1 MSNNLNYLETNGDY
15 SLAED
20 GNQYYILNSN
30 GSSLNYLETTGNY
43 SLAKGDSTYYIT
55 DDSGNSIR
63 LTGLNSIYTPTHVEE
78 NPNAGGF
85 LVLASNSD
93 NPSWN
98 NSPFFNYNNFGFTFD
113 ASGQH
118 TGTDIIVLNNQ
129 AYPRPGIEYEPIF
142 KVDLNKDSSIAGVDV
157 PTPIKELDISGNQ
170 HHIIDG
176 YGSSPI
182 ANFGNSNRS
191 DGWSLT
197 QVEAYGNETFQLFYA
212 HSDGRTMA
220 QEVDASVNYLSNI
233 ARPMAQ
239 HETAFQADLDNDGVI
254 GLNLAPI
261 EDNGNYKLA
270 TAANQYHIIDS
281 NDVVI
286 SSFGNSNRSDG
297 WSVTQ
302 VEAYGN
308 ETFQLFYA
316 HSDGRTMAQEVDA
329 SFNYQSTITRNMAQH
344 EIAFQAHLDN
354 DGVIGL
360 NLAPIEANGNY
371 KLATA
376 ANQYHIIDSNDV
388 VISSFGNSNRSDGW
402 SVTQVE
408 AHGSG
413 GFQLFYEHSDGRT
426 MAQEVDASINY
437 QSTITRNMAQHE
449 IAFQAHL
456 DNDGVIG
463 LNLAPIEANGNYKLA
478 TAANQYHIIDSNDVV
493 ISSFGNSNR
502 SDGWS
507 VTQVEA
513 HGSGGFQLFYEHSDG
528 RTMAQEVD
536 ASINYQST
544 ITRNMAQH
552 EIAFQA
558 HLDNDGVI
566 GLNLAPIEANGNYKL
581 ATAANQYHIID
592 GNDVVI
598 SSFGNSNRSDGWSVT
613 QVEAH
618 GSGGFQLFYEHSDG
632 RTMAQEVDASINYQ
646 STITRNM
653 AQHEI
658 AFQAHLDNDGVIGL
672 NLAPIEANGNYKLAT
687 AANQYHIIDSND
699 VVISSFGNSNRSD
712 GWSVTQVEAHGSGG
726 FQLFYE
732 HSDGRTMAQEV
743 DASINYQSTITRNM
757 AQHEIAFQA
766 HLDNDGVIGLNLAPI
781 EANGNY
787 KLATA
792 ANQYHI
798 IDSNDVVISS
808 FGNSNRSDGW
818 SVTQVEAHGSGGF
831 QLFYEHSDGRTMAQE
846 VDASINYQSTITR
859 NMAQHEI
866 AFQTDLN
873 NDGSVAGNENIF
885 GTNGNDT
892 FNGGAGNDHINGWKG
907 HDTLMGGDG
916 DDTITGDGGSGFAG
930 NDILFG
936 GDGNDILLGRNG
948 NDQID
953 GGTGTDTLFGG
964 DGNDILLGRNGSDQI
979 DGGTGSDTL
988 SGGDG
993 VDTFVIRAGD
1003 GGSELS
1009 DADIISDF
1017 TEGDDKFGL
1026 DDGLLFSQLTI
1037 TQGEGGHAIVSYGS
1051 EYLAILQ
1058 NIDSSVLNESDFQV
1072 IDIA

>member
-220 QEVDASVNYLSNI
+220 QEVDAS
-233 ARPMAQ
+233 
-239 HETAFQADLDNDGVI
+239 F
-254 GLNLAPI
+254 
-261 EDNGNYKLA
+261 
-270 TAANQYHIIDS
+270 
-281 NDVVI
+281 
-286 SSFGNSNRSDG
+286 
-297 WSVTQ
+297 
-302 VEAYGN
+302 
-308 ETFQLFYA
+308 
-316 HSDGRTMAQEVDA
+316 
-329 SFNYQSTITRNMAQH
+329 
-344 EIAFQAHLDN
+344 
-354 DGVIGL
+354 
-360 NLAPIEANGNY
+360 
-371 KLATA
+371 
-376 ANQYHIIDSNDV
+376 
-388 VISSFGNSNRSDGW
+388 
-402 SVTQVE
+402 
-408 AHGSG
+408 
-413 GFQLFYEHSDGRT
+413 
-426 MAQEVDASINY
+426 
-437 QSTITRNMAQHE
+437 
-449 IAFQAHL
+449 
-456 DNDGVIG
+456 
-463 LNLAPIEANGNYKLA
+463 
-478 TAANQYHIIDSNDVV
+478 
-493 ISSFGNSNR
+493 
-502 SDGWS
+502 
-507 VTQVEA
+507 
-513 HGSGGFQLFYEHSDG
+513 
-528 RTMAQEVD
+528 
-536 ASINYQST
+536 
-544 ITRNMAQH
+544 
-552 EIAFQA
+552 
-558 HLDNDGVI
+558 
-566 GLNLAPIEANGNYKL
+566 
-581 ATAANQYHIID
+581 
-592 GNDVVI
+592 
-598 SSFGNSNRSDGWSVT
+598 
-613 QVEAH
+613 
-618 GSGGFQLFYEHSDG
+618 
-632 RTMAQEVDASINYQ
+632 
-646 STITRNM
+646 
-653 AQHEI
+653 
-658 AFQAHLDNDGVIGL
+658 
-672 NLAPIEANGNYKLAT
+672 
-687 AANQYHIIDSND
+687 
-699 VVISSFGNSNRSD
+699 
-712 GWSVTQVEAHGSGG
+712 
-726 FQLFYE
+726 
-732 HSDGRTMAQEV
+732 
-743 DASINYQSTITRNM
+743 
-757 AQHEIAFQA
+757 
-766 HLDNDGVIGLNLAPI
+766 
-781 EANGNY
+781 
-787 KLATA
+787 
-792 ANQYHI
+792 
-798 IDSNDVVISS
+798 
-808 FGNSNRSDGW
+808 
-818 SVTQVEAHGSGGF
+818 
-831 QLFYEHSDGRTMAQE
+831 
-846 VDASINYQSTITR
+846 NYQSTITR